1 MEPVLVVLI
10 VFSSILALTKMNLDF
25 RRSKM
30 ISEFSSG
37 SLRTSEIKEL
47 IREAVD
53 DAIQPL
59 IEMLEDREKL
69 LTPSEKRLLEEPRHD
84 VSSTE
89 SQV

>member
-1 MEPVLVVLI
+1 MESVLVVLI

-30 ISEFSSG
+30 ISESSSG

-59 IEMLEDREKL
+59 MEMVEEREKV
-69 LTPSEKRLLEEPRHD
+69 LTTSEKRILEEPRHD

>member
-30 ISEFSSG
+30 ISESSSG